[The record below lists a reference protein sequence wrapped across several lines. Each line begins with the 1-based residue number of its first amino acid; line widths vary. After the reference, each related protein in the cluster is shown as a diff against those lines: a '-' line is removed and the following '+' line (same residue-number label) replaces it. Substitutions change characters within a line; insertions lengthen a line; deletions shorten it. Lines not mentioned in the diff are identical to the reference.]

1 MNPLNYILKAK
12 IQRGWKIVIFS
23 FILAAFIGL
32 PLMFLASFIAAGAL
46 QTTLGLVS
54 IFVVVVG
61 LVSMMGGFFI
71 VLFDLY
77 QS

>member
-1 MNPLNYILKAK
+1 MKPLNFILKAK
-12 IQRGWKIVIFS
+12 IQRGWKIVI
-23 FILAAFIGL
+23 IGL

-54 IFVVVVG
+54 IFIVVAG
-61 LVSMMGGFFI
+61 LVSMMGGFFM
-71 VLFDLY
+71 VLYDLY

>member
-1 MNPLNYILKAK
+1 MKPLNFILKAK
-12 IQRGWKIVIFS
+12 IQRGWKIVIIS

-32 PLMFLASFIAAGAL
+32 PLMFLASLIAAGTL

-54 IFVVVVG
+54 IFIVVVG
-61 LVSMMGGFFI
+61 LVSMMGGFFM
-71 VLFDLY
+71 VLYDLY